1 MTSNTKTALTAI
13 LAADGTIPAE
23 LAGFALKMLGMGG
36 TLSPEDSAAILKRM
50 QGKGGGELDRV
61 IRTTEAA
68 RLCGVTTKTLRNWCA
83 AGVLVPVYGPGKK
96 LRAGYTAE
104 SVRALIA
111 GRSAAKPC
119 AEAAAM

>member
-1 MTSNTKTALTAI
+1 MTKNTRTALAAI
-13 LAADGTIPAE
+13 LAADGTIPQETAD
-23 LAGFALKMLGMGG
+23 AALKVLDGK
-36 TLSPEDSAAILKRM
+36 SNAA
-50 QGKGGGELDRV
+50 GELGRV

-111 GRSAAKPC
+111 GRSAAKPG